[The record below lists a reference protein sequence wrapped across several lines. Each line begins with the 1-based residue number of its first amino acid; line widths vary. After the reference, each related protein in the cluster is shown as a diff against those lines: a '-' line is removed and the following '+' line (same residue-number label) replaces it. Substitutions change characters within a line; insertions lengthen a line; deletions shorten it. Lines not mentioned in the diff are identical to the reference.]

1 MELILFVVHLL
12 ACVGIIALVLLQQ
25 GKGSDIGA
33 AFGSGASNTV
43 FGSPGSAS
51 FLLKLTGFAGLVFF
65 ATSIVLGYGAAKIS
79 RHQKAADNSGIIL
92 PMTPNNG
99 GPTNTTPGDVNSG
112 AAMPLPQPGNS
123 GSQGK

>member
-1 MELILFVVHLL
+1 MELILLVIHLV
-12 ACVGIIALVLLQQ
+12 ACVDIVALVLLQQ

-65 ATSIVLGYGAAKIS
+65 ATSIILGYGAAKIN
-79 RHQKAADNSGIIL
+79 RHPKTLDSGIIL
-92 PMTPNNG
+92 PITPDNSTAPAA
-99 GPTNTTPGDVNSG
+99 PTNSG
-112 AAMPLPQPGNS
+112 LDGISLPQPDNS

>member
-1 MELILFVVHLL
+1 MELILLVIHLV
-12 ACVGIIALVLLQQ
+12 ACVGIVALVLLQQ

-65 ATSIVLGYGAAKIS
+65 ATSIILGYGAAKIS
-79 RHQKAADNSGIIL
+79 RHQKTVDSGIIL
-92 PMTPNNG
+92 PVTQDNSISPAAPMSSGSNG
-99 GPTNTTPGDVNSG
+99 IS
-112 AAMPLPQPGNS
+112 LPQPDNNAP
-123 GSQGK
+123 

>member
-1 MELILFVVHLL
+1 MAFILFVVHLL
-12 ACVGIIALVLLQQ
+12 ACLGIIALVLLQQ

-65 ATSIVLGYGAAKIS
+65 ATSIILGYGAAKMNPTAKNI
-79 RHQKAADNSGIIL
+79 DNGIIL
-92 PMTPNNG
+92 PITPNNG
-99 GPTNTTPGDVNSG
+99 TPDPTPGPTNSG
-112 AAMPLPQPGNS
+112 VSIPLPQPS
-123 GSQGK
+123 K